1 MVELNYCVAIRTLG
15 TAGNKYQVLLDS
27 LNRQTI
33 KPKKILVY
41 IPYGYE
47 LPKETIGWE
56 VYVRCPKGMITQ
68 RSLPFDEI
76 DTDYILFCDDDLW
89 LADNFVQT
97 LYTGL
102 CENDGDCIAP
112 DVFRVQEMSTMGKI
126 KKAIAG
132 YAFPRKDDGWA
143 FRIMRNAGYT
153 YNAQPSK
160 AVLPTESAAGGC
172 LLIKKSAYNAIHFED
187 ERWMEDFGYPLGED
201 LIFFNKLYI
210 MGYRVL
216 VCFNAGIK
224 HLDAGSGGNP
234 SVADKIRKELALS
247 YVVQYRVK
255 YSLQRNDVLEKV
267 LCIFSTS
274 IKFTERF
281 VFLFFKQLLRNRN
294 LFVVDFVKGIYIG
307 MQYVHSEKYKN
318 VPLFDA
324 YI

>member
-1 MVELNYCVAIRTLG
+1 MVEFDYCVAIRTLG
-15 TAGNKYQVLLDS
+15 TAGDKYQVLLDS

-56 VYVRCPKGMITQ
+56 EYIRCPKGMITQ
-68 RSLPFDEI
+68 RSLTFEEI

-89 LADNFVQT
+89 LADNFVET

-112 DVFRVQEMSTMGKI
+112 DVFRVQEMTTIGKI

-143 FRIMRNAGYT
+143 FKVMRNASYT
-153 YNAQPSK
+153 YNENPSK
-160 AVLPTESAAGGC
+160 NVLPTESAAGAC
-172 LLIKKSAYNAIHFED
+172 VLIKKTAYKAIHFED

-201 LIFFNKLYI
+201 LFFFNKLHI
-210 MGYRVL
+210 MGFKVFI
-216 VCFNAGIK
+216 CFDAGIK
-224 HLDAGSGGNP
+224 HLDAGSGKN
-234 SVADKIRKELALS
+234 SFVTDKVKKELALS
-247 YVVQYRVK
+247 YVVQYRIK
-255 YSLQRNDVLEKV
+255 YNLQRNGVLEKV
-267 LCIFSTS
+267 FCIISTS
-274 IKFTERF
+274 IKFSERF
-281 VFLFFKQLLRNRN
+281 VFLFFKQLLKNRK
-294 LFVVDFVKGIYIG
+294 LFVVDFVIGIYDG
-307 MQYVHSEKYKN
+307 MQYVNSEKYKK
-318 VPLFDA
+318 VPHFDA